1 MELKLEYIVAAAVG
15 LLVCG
20 STAPH
25 VLAPIEALVSEACK
39 NISPKVR
46 TPIEETVKR
55 AYGGI
60 TSTIKEVKELFY
72 PNRLLNQ
79 KDYR

>member
-1 MELKLEYIVAAAVG
+1 MELKLEYIVATAVA

-25 VLAPIEALVSEACK
+25 VLAPIEALASEACK

-46 TPIEETVKR
+46 TPIEETAKR
-55 AYGGI
+55 VYGDMA
-60 TSTIKEVKELFY
+60 STIKGVREFFY
-72 PNRLLNQ
+72 PNSLSIR
-79 KDYR
+79 KGYK